1 MVARMSSSR
10 RQAARLAPGP
20 QGLKRA
26 EVERAQRERLVAAM
40 AHVSS
45 TVGYEEATVERV
57 LAEAGVSR
65 RTFYELFDDREDCF
79 VAAYDDAMRRVLRV
93 VTDAYLDY
101 EGSPERRLEHAL
113 ETLLEL
119 CAADPDCARMC
130 VVEVF
135 AAGSRTRERRAEAM
149 DRLAHLAQ
157 HALGELRGDDRLDR
171 LAAQALVGAVH
182 ELIFPPIDRR
192 DTTALPELAGDIMA
206 TQVAPLVAVGR

>member
-10 RQAARLAPGP
+10 RQAVRLPPGP
-20 QGLKRA
+20 QGLKRS
-26 EVERAQRERLVAAM
+26 EVEQAQRERLLAAM
-40 AHVSS
+40 THVAS

-93 VTDAYLDY
+93 VTDVYLDC
-101 EGSPERRLEHAL
+101 EAPERRLECAL

-135 AAGSRTRERRAEAM
+135 AAGPRTRERRAEAM

-157 HALGELRGDDRLDR
+157 HALGELRGDDRLDQ
-171 LAAQALVGAVH
+171 LSAQALVGAVH

-192 DTTALPELAGDIMA
+192 DTASLPAMASDIMA
-206 TQVAPLVAVGR
+206 TQIVPLVAVER